1 MHHEVSRVEG
11 VPWLRLGQLWE
22 TDHQPIEFQST
33 LSTLFWEY
41 ASMCTLTSRV
51 QASLN
56 PPVNITGA
64 PCRIGD
70 CFFWCWTSGLGY
82 LMCGSNCSL
91 PEEDLCSCNF
101 PSLLNL
107 FPEADVWTRFLPF
120 SSYLIPYVIFL
131 QPCLYRSFSARLQ
144 LAFTEICSTCN
155 YIFGAF
161 LTEGEFLILLLHHI
175 HHLTLHFNHAFPV
188 S

>member
-1 MHHEVSRVEG
+1 
-11 VPWLRLGQLWE
+11 
-22 TDHQPIEFQST
+22 
-33 LSTLFWEY
+33 
-41 ASMCTLTSRV
+41 
-51 QASLN
+51 
-56 PPVNITGA
+56 
-64 PCRIGD
+64 
-70 CFFWCWTSGLGY
+70 
-82 LMCGSNCSL
+82 MCGSNCSL

-131 QPCLYRSFSARLQ
+131 QPWLYRSFSARLQ

-188 S
+188 SWASLWWLLWNLFSVKYDVCSLSHVVSITSFCSYSMNHTFLFFA